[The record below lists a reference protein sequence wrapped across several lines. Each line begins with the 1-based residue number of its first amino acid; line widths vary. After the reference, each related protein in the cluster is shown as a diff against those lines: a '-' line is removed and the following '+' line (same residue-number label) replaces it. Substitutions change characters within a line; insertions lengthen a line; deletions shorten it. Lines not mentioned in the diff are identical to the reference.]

1 MIELRRHCPGL
12 DPLRTVAGINGAIK
26 ARGEVV
32 GGEVSHSDSRAL
44 WLLLGQRLYRGP
56 HLLWR
61 CFGFAT
67 INHLQQ
73 SQRIDV
79 FRDRVRLLLCFDPI
93 QNSRYSGLLL
103 HRVKPCLFGLLK
115 MFLFEIGAAI

>member
-1 MIELRRHCPGL
+1 M
-12 DPLRTVAGINGAIK
+12 
-26 ARGEVV
+26 
-32 GGEVSHSDSRAL
+32 L
-44 WLLLGQRLYRGP
+44 WLRHDKP
-56 HLLWR
+56 S
-61 CFGFAT
+61 AT
-67 INHLQQ
+67 IAA
-73 SQRIDV
+73 IDV

>member
-1 MIELRRHCPGL
+1 ML
-12 DPLRTVAGINGAIK
+12 V
-26 ARGEVV
+26 
-32 GGEVSHSDSRAL
+32 
-44 WLLLGQRLYRGP
+44 GQRLYRSP

-61 CFGFAT
+61 CFGLAT

-103 HRVKPCLFGLLK
+103 HQVCLFGLLK